1 MFRSTAVRALLGAAL
16 ALGLLLA
23 FVRALGSGTL
33 ERADF
38 AFNNGAEVTSLDPA
52 AITGVP
58 EGRIVRALFEGLCVK
73 HPRTLEPL
81 PGAAESWDVS
91 PDGLRYEFHIRAGA
105 QWSNGDALSAH
116 DFAYSFERLLDPR
129 TAAEFAYLLWCVRGA
144 RVFSSEVDARGAPLH
159 SFDSVGIAALDERRL
174 AIELVQP
181 VPYFL
186 HLVSFYCL
194 FPVNRRN
201 IEQAQR
207 EFPASWRIEWLR
219 PERIVTNG
227 PFRIE
232 QRRVNDRIRLVKN
245 ERYWDRENVA
255 MRSIDAYAIEHIG
268 TALNLYLTGELD
280 HLERLPPSVLPQLA
294 GREDFRP
301 VPYLGSYFFR
311 VNTTR
316 PPLDDARVRRALAL
330 AIDRAEICRGIASAG
345 EFPHYALVPAGM
357 PGYRSPRMPRASLA
371 DERAAFARD
380 CEEARAL
387 LAAAGCAPGSPRLRT
402 LELHYNSDSLHRDI
416 AEFIALTWKREL
428 GVETLQLNQEWK
440 VYLDSQTNLEYDVSR
455 ASWIGDYPDPNNF
468 LEVFVTGGE
477 NNKTGWSNARYD
489 AWLAQAASERDPA
502 ARYELMAR
510 AEEVLLDELPILPVF
525 NYVTKN
531 LVAPRLGGF
540 EENVQDEHFPKF
552 LYWMDEAELA
562 QRRAAL
568 PPGTRLVDP
577 HGPSAGLYAPAA
589 ARARAAR

>member
-52 AITGVP
+52 TITGVP
-58 EGRIVRALFEGLCVK
+58 EGRVIRALFEGLCVK

-81 PGAAESWDVS
+81 PGAAESWEVA
-91 PDGLRYEFHIRAGA
+91 PDGLRYVFRIRAGA
-105 QWSNGDALSAH
+105 QWTNGDPLTAH
-116 DFAYSFERLLDPR
+116 DFAFSFERLLDPR

-144 RVFSSEVDARGAPLH
+144 RAFSSEVDARGEPLH
-159 SFDSVGIAALDERRL
+159 SFASVGIAAPDERTL
-174 AIELVQP
+174 VIELEQP

-201 IEQAQR
+201 LEQAQR

-227 PFRIE
+227 PFRIAE
-232 QRRVNDRIRLVKN
+232 RRVNDRIRLVKN
-245 ERYWDRENVA
+245 ELYWDRENVA
-255 MRSIDAYAIEHIG
+255 LRSIDAYAIEHIG

-280 HLERLPPSVLPQLA
+280 HLERLPPAALPQLA
-294 GREDFRP
+294 GREDFQP
-301 VPYLGSYFFR
+301 VPYLGTYFFR
-311 VNTTR
+311 VNTQR

-345 EFPHYALVPAGM
+345 EFPHEALVPAGM
-357 PGYRSPRMPRASLA
+357 PGYRSPRMRRARLA

-380 CEEARAL
+380 CDEARAL
-387 LAAAGCAPGSPRLRT
+387 LAEAGYAPGSPRLRT

-416 AEFIALTWKREL
+416 AEFVASTWKREL
-428 GVETLQLNQEWK
+428 GLDTLQLNQEWK

-477 NNKTGWSNARYD
+477 NNKTGWSNAQYD
-489 AWLAQAASERDPA
+489 AWLAQAAAERDPA
-502 ARYELMAR
+502 ARLELLAR
-510 AEEVLLDELPILPVF
+510 AEEVLLEELPILPVF

-540 EENVQDEHFPKF
+540 EENLQDEHFPKF
-552 LYWMDEAELA
+552 LYWMDDEELA
-562 QRRAAL
+562 QRRARL
-568 PPGTRLVDP
+568 PSGTRLVDP
-577 HGPSAGLYAPAA
+577 HGPRAGLYAPAA